1 MKFEADL
8 LAMRICT
15 ISSKSNSNKTKVLW
29 SSKKCCVPLAVV
41 LAELAVDG
49 HLGHVGEAVLERE
62 GLGRG
67 QVVAGGGHGRGL
79 PVRRLEAG
87 GGGGAE
93 AARAGRR
100 LAAAAQR
107 LGGGPCALAV
117 RRDGHGARPLRSLLL
132 RCLWLGILSG
142 RKAIEIN
149 HVREKMS
156 FTHKNEIKTS
166 VQAVVASTTKTKT
179 QIKRKKNKQ
188 IKG

>member
-8 LAMRICT
+8 RLMRICI
-15 ISSKSNSNKTKVLW
+15 ISSRSNSNKTKVLW
-29 SSKKCCVPLAVV
+29 SSRRCCVPLAAV

-87 GGGGAE
+87 GGGAE

-107 LGGGPCALAV
+107 LGGGPRALAV
-117 RRDGHGARPLRSLLL
+117 RRDGHGTRPLRFLLL
-132 RCLWLGILSG
+132 RYLWLGILSD
-142 RKAIEIN
+142 RKGIEIN
-149 HVREKMS
+149 HVREDE
-156 FTHKNEIKTS
+156 FH
-166 VQAVVASTTKTKT
+166 T
-179 QIKRKKNKQ
+179 QK
-188 IKG
+188 